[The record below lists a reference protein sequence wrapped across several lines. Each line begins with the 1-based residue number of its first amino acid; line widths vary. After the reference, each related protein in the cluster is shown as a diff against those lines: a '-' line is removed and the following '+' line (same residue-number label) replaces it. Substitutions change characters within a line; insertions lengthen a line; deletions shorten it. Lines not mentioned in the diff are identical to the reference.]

1 MPDIISIKEKGVYL
15 SIRVQPGAKWSA
27 FDGIWND
34 SHLKIALQ
42 APAVD
47 GKANEA
53 LIDFLSEKL
62 KIKKKNIFI
71 VTGQTS
77 RCKVILIEVKE
88 INERTELEKW
98 LKQKLLTENK

>member
-1 MPDIISIKEKGVYL
+1 MQQIIHLKENGLYL
-15 SIRVQPGAKWSA
+15 SVRVQPGAKRSS
-27 FDGIWND
+27 FDGVWND
-34 SHLKIALQ
+34 THIKIALQ

-53 LIDFLSEKL
+53 LIDFLSENL
-62 KIKKKNIFI
+62 KIKKKQIFI